1 MIGCDADC
9 DDWYHG
15 KCVNIDPRDAD
26 LIDRYICPNCA
37 SLGKGC
43 TTWKPMCRLL
53 ECRKPA
59 RVKTKPPS
67 KYCCDDHGREFMRR
81 QTQEL
86 KKRAGQKNG
95 LFEDLGSMGGILTA
109 ADLKAAIIEAVDNA
123 DSDVKAESK
132 PQSGGW
138 LGVDVHENGMEYSP
152 DEIAKIEKLRAQ
164 REDLLHRKEMLAART
179 KFVSLLK
186 PRAKGLVEKL
196 KQHEPKGGWKDI
208 CGFDSR
214 LSWSDEE
221 FDEWRL
227 SEAGMKALAEGTA
240 EALALSSASNN
251 DADGDSM
258 MTGDS
263 DDDITFW
270 TRGVCTKKRCE
281 RHKQW
286 VKVQQQDILFEEET
300 TEQDLAKCEEE
311 ARAVVERSVMRRWA
325 EKDNQT

>member
-1 MIGCDADC
+1 
-9 DDWYHG
+9 
-15 KCVNIDPRDAD
+15 
-26 LIDRYICPNCA
+26 
-37 SLGKGC
+37 
-43 TTWKPMCRLL
+43 MCRLL

-81 QTQEL
+81 QTRQL
-86 KKRAGQKNG
+86 KQRAGQRNG

-109 ADLKAAIIEAVDNA
+109 GDLKAAIMGVTSTQEFRKLGDRIISPPPQVDEKEKA
-123 DSDVKAESK
+123 GVKIESK
-132 PQSGGW
+132 PQSGRW
-138 LGVDVHENGMEYSP
+138 LEVDVHANGMKYSP
-152 DEIAKIEKLRAQ
+152 DEIARIEKLRTQ
-164 REDLLHRKEMLAART
+164 RDELLHRKEMLAART
-179 KFVSLLK
+179 TFVSLLK
-186 PRAKGLVEKL
+186 PRAKGVVEKL

-227 SEAGMKALAEGTA
+227 SDAGKKALAEGTA
-240 EALALSSASNN
+240 EALAVGPSADT
-251 DADGDSM
+251 DADGDSAM
-258 MTGDS
+258 NGDG
-263 DDDITFW
+263 DDDIAYW

-300 TEQDLAKCEEE
+300 AEQDLAKCEEE
-311 ARAVVERSVMRRWA
+311 ARSVVERGVMRQWV
-325 EKDNQT
+325 ETDNQP